1 MELDND
7 NADAASEASAEDESD
22 GVENKNADN
31 INEHI
36 PEVERLDI
44 SDDFNLDE
52 MDEGEEEEEG
62 DLSEGEEGEEDP
74 LDKPLDKTE
83 LDHQISDEEEDEEM
97 GDYDA
102 KMADEVDETET
113 EEKDKDAEEEGDESL
128 QQPTDDPIDD
138 AQNGSTVPPN
148 AKAAAASSSDDIDKD
163 NLDPT
168 SAQENMEM
176 DNQNDTG
183 KDNSA
188 SNAVDG
194 KGDSGKAEYRAG
206 QGQSEMQPN
215 DQRLENGLKKL
226 GDLLEKVH
234 RTPMDILNSETSQG
248 PKDDVQNL
256 EEQTQSQFEHVGED
270 DKKPATQALGAA
282 ATEEAHAIDESM
294 VIDSAPDQTDRT
306 GEGDEEVGD
315 NSNVEGTDGKPV
327 EEQGA
332 FQNGPQDSE
341 DTAPNAASD
350 SKEDPEAAM
359 EVDAPR
365 LIGDSKN
372 ENSEPLDIDMELD
385 DDEAKD
391 RIDLEHPSSTLS
403 TYNEEAHSLWTLY
416 ENKTRVLSLSLTE
429 QLRLILEPTLSTKL
443 RGDYRTGKR
452 LNMKRIIPYIA
463 SDYKKDKIWMRRT
476 KPSKRQYQVMIALDD
491 SKSMSESRCVELTFE
506 SIALV
511 ARALSH
517 LEVGQI
523 SMVSFGESTKLVHP
537 FEQPFTSQSGANVFA
552 GLTFGQTKTNMRSLV
567 DTSIRLFREARQA
580 NSQSDLWQLELIIS
594 DGICEDH
601 QEIQRLVRLAHFEKI
616 VLIFVIIDAM
626 GGAISGDASSTVAKS
641 SSSILD
647 MKEATFTDQG
657 DGKGPKLQV
666 KRYMDTFPFNYYLI
680 IRRIEDLPGMLST
693 ALRQWFSQAAE
704 ASS

>member
-1 MELDND
+1 
-7 NADAASEASAEDESD
+7 
-22 GVENKNADN
+22 
-31 INEHI
+31 
-36 PEVERLDI
+36 
-44 SDDFNLDE
+44 
-52 MDEGEEEEEG
+52 
-62 DLSEGEEGEEDP
+62 
-74 LDKPLDKTE
+74 
-83 LDHQISDEEEDEEM
+83 
-97 GDYDA
+97 
-102 KMADEVDETET
+102 
-113 EEKDKDAEEEGDESL
+113 
-128 QQPTDDPIDD
+128 
-138 AQNGSTVPPN
+138 
-148 AKAAAASSSDDIDKD
+148 
-163 NLDPT
+163 
-168 SAQENMEM
+168 
-176 DNQNDTG
+176 
-183 KDNSA
+183 
-188 SNAVDG
+188 
-194 KGDSGKAEYRAG
+194 
-206 QGQSEMQPN
+206 
-215 DQRLENGLKKL
+215 
-226 GDLLEKVH
+226 
-234 RTPMDILNSETSQG
+234 
-248 PKDDVQNL
+248 
-256 EEQTQSQFEHVGED
+256 
-270 DKKPATQALGAA
+270 
-282 ATEEAHAIDESM
+282 
-294 VIDSAPDQTDRT
+294 
-306 GEGDEEVGD
+306 
-315 NSNVEGTDGKPV
+315 
-327 EEQGA
+327 
-332 FQNGPQDSE
+332 
-341 DTAPNAASD
+341 
-350 SKEDPEAAM
+350 M

-365 LIGDSKN
+365 LVGDSKN
-372 ENSEPLDIDMELD
+372 ENSEPLDIDMDLD
-385 DDEAKD
+385 SDEAAED
-391 RIDLEHPSSTLS
+391 PRSLELSSTLS
-403 TYNEEAHSLWTLY
+403 TYNEEAHSLWKLY

-491 SKSMSESRCVELTFE
+491 SKSMSESRCIELTFE

-537 FEQPFTSQSGANVFA
+537 FEQPFTAQSGANVFA

-567 DTSIRLFREARQA
+567 DTSIRLFREARQT

-616 VLIFVIIDAM
+616 VLIFVIIDATS
-626 GGAISGDASSTVAKS
+626 GAMSGDTNAKG

-704 ASS
+704 ASG